1 MKQITL
7 RLYPVILCVMA
18 LCASLM
24 AQAETRIELTTF
36 DISGVATPVTV
47 KTNRGNFDVYNGT
60 TFDGV
65 YSVRSATD
73 ANGNEVSCSHSYSWM
88 KKDGINKYVRIY
100 YITKGYGSS
109 SSSSSSSST
118 SSSKPKYGSKERL
131 SKEERKERREERTRA
146 SIEANWF
153 SLGKAIDLEL
163 PSGNIW
169 AGYNLGAES
178 SLDAGEF
185 YTWGGVSPLSEI
197 GSSASN
203 YFDLDNKIFS
213 INGRTRLTAEYDAA
227 FQEWGENWQI
237 PTKADFMELLEYCD
251 WKYGKING
259 VKGFQATSPN
269 GKKLFFPVVG
279 SCLDGSWDNELT
291 GYWASDIY
299 DDGGETKGGMMAC
312 IMWEGM
318 EDNAYSAYQ
327 RYGFMQIRPVWKD
340 TPVESVNTQAK
351 VDYSNYT
358 GYVEDYILPNGDIY
372 TGELKNGQFHGKGKV
387 FFTRNDE
394 KSIYEGEFIN
404 GWFRKGSKIKYAQDG
419 TFKSKFVGEW
429 EEGEEANL
437 VNGSYYEWYDP
448 EYTVKSYI
456 YYDKEGAFNTYD
468 GTFSSGQSYIELKN
482 GLKYEGNVHGYLSGQ
497 GTLTLPDGSKYV
509 GEFKDG
515 VITGNGR
522 YYGSSGKVITREQWD
537 KSYPQEYK
545 DAMRGIW

>member
-1 MKQITL
+1 MKRTIILLFAAIISTVMMAEKHEIVFEVASNIAQPIT
-7 RLYPVILCVMA
+7 VI
-18 LCASLM
+18 
-24 AQAETRIELTTF
+24 TG
-36 DISGVATPVTV
+36 SGHFT
-47 KTNRGNFDVYNGT
+47 VYNYLKIDRWT
-60 TFDGV
+60 RVDQAF
-65 YSVRSATD
+65 D
-73 ANGNEVSCSHSYSWM
+73 ANGNQVVVPLSHST
-88 KKDGINKYVRIY
+88 
-100 YITKGYGSS
+100 TKGSGNNRVKTTTYRFKTLYNT
-109 SSSSSSSST
+109 SSSSSST

-213 INGRTRLTAEYDAA
+213 LNGRTRLTAEYDAA

-279 SCLDGSWDNELT
+279 SCLDGYWDNELT

-299 DDGGETKGGMMAC
+299 DDGGVTKGGMMAC

-318 EDNAYSAYQ
+318 EDNVYSAYQ

-340 TPVESVNTQAK
+340 TPVESMNTQAK

-404 GWFRKGSKIKYAQDG
+404 GWFRKGSKIKYTQDG

-448 EYTVKSYI
+448 NFTVKSYI
-456 YYDKEGAFNTYD
+456 SYDKEGAFNTYD
-468 GTFSSGQSYIELKN
+468 GTFSSGQIYIELKN

-537 KSYPQEYK
+537 KSYLQEYK